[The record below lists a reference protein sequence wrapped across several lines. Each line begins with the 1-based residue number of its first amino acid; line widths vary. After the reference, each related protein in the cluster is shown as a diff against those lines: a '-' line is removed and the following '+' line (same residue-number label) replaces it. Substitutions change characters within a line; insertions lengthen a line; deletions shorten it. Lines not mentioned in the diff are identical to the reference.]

1 MKDFKIEKKRGY
13 SVIYEEITRAE
24 VNGKRMTPE
33 ALGIYTTMMMLPD
46 DWDYTINGL
55 TFIVNAGPKKISRC
69 LRELETYG
77 YLTRK
82 QIQDSAGLF
91 GKMQYTIYDIRQ
103 TPISHYR
110 QTDKGL
116 AVNGGQV
123 ITNQVITNEVDKK
136 KDKGENPPVLKNH
149 YLTDL
154 LIKKNI
160 IEIIDLDLENYNLLF
175 KDLDNEFGY
184 KLVLDAARYLID
196 YLTKNKNINSL
207 FNFISNSMN
216 NNLTKLAANKKNNKP
231 EMLNE
236 YLTDIQNMDADNEI
250 DKLLNE
256 HWNNTPVLN

>member
-1 MKDFKIEKKRGY
+1 MSKEVKIAKGNWTTTY
-13 SVIYEEITRAE
+13 NDIFRAE
-24 VNGKRMTPE
+24 LNGKKLSPE
-33 ALGIYTTMMMLPD
+33 AWGLYVFMLSLPD
-46 DWDYTINGL
+46 TWDYTIMGL
-55 TFIVNAGPKKISRC
+55 TKVVNAGRDKIGRM
-69 LRELETYG
+69 LKELQNAGFIYRI
-77 YLTRK
+77 RK
-82 QIQDSAGLF
+82 VDKNNKFIGIEYTIHHQQQEPQPEKPDAGLPAL
-91 GKMQYTIYDIRQ
+91 GNQPQLST
-103 TPISHYR
+103 
-110 QTDKGL
+110 KGL
-116 AVNGGQV
+116 NPK
-123 ITNQVITNEVDKK
+123 ELDKK
-136 KDKGENPPVLKNH
+136 KNKGENPPVLKNH

-216 NNLTKLAANKKNNKP
+216 NNLTKLVANKKNNKP

-256 HWNNTPVLN
+256 HWNNTPILN